1 MPQEGSCLAMPAK
14 VSAAFLYQKECSKA
28 TARLNCGWSAG
39 SQEIANSTLPSFSG
53 SPAACS
59 CWAKAGIAN
68 TRGTE
73 IAKRNTARVF
83 PMLPPVLPTLEE
95 NNDGV
100 MLGCTPGKGN
110 A

>member
-39 SQEIANSTLPSFSG
+39 SQEIGNSTLPSFSG

-59 CWAKAGIAN
+59 CWPTAGIAN
-68 TRGTE
+68 
-73 IAKRNTARVF
+73 IIHAQMAARDTPPAVLI
-83 PMLPPVLPTLEE
+83 LPPVLPTFGK
-95 NNDGV
+95 NKDGPL
-100 MLGCTPGKGN
+100 LGCAPGKSN
-110 A
+110 

>member
-59 CWAKAGIAN
+59 CWPTAGIAHIIHSQ
-68 TRGTE
+68 RG
-73 IAKRNTARVF
+73 ARDTARAF
-83 PMLPPVLPTLEE
+83 PILPPCLPTLGEDNE
-95 NNDGV
+95 RPTVG
-100 MLGCTPGKGN
+100 
-110 A
+110 